1 MDLSSPMCCAVSAC
15 RPYGDQRIAWE
26 PAPCGNSFG
35 QLKTST
41 LSSLQMVHAVPVGQ
55 GDLTGDMMD
64 WISCATGYRRKELE
78 SVRAK
83 RLTAPQVGSFGIS
96 TVWTRQG
103 GTAQRRIRG
112 PPIPLGT

>member
-1 MDLSSPMCCAVSAC
+1 MLLRFHLPWIASLRLFFHPVKPGVVVGELVQVS
-15 RPYGDQRIAWE
+15 
-26 PAPCGNSFG
+26 
-35 QLKTST
+35 
-41 LSSLQMVHAVPVGQ
+41 Q